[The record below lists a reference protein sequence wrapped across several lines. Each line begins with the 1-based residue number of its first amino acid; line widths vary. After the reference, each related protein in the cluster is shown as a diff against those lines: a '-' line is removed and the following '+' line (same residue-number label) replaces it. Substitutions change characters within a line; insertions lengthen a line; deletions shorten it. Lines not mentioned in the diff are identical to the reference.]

1 VSETDTFE
9 WLPALLVLQGLLGA
23 IDTLLNHELIERLP
37 MRREARGELALHAGR
52 EAVYAALFLGLGWFA
67 WLGGF
72 AAAIALLLVAEV
84 TITVTDEL
92 TENRIRVLPQNERA
106 LHVFLTLN
114 FGAIIAL
121 AVPMLVDW
129 SANPAELAPAHH
141 GWMSWALTLF
151 AVSSAGW
158 ALRDAL
164 ASHRLKLR
172 PGGGG

>member
-1 VSETDTFE
+1 
-9 WLPALLVLQGLLGA
+9 
-23 IDTLLNHELIERLP
+23 
-37 MRREARGELALHAGR
+37 
-52 EAVYAALFLGLGWFA
+52 
-67 WLGGF
+67 
-72 AAAIALLLVAEV
+72 VAEV

-129 SANPAELAPAHH
+129 SASPTELATAHH

-151 AVSSAGW
+151 GVSSAAW
-158 ALRDAL
+158 SVRDAL
-164 ASHRLKLR
+164 ASHRLKLQA
-172 PGGGG
+172 GGGK